1 MDDEDSFP
9 SGYDAESQGGDAES
23 QGGDAE
29 SQGGDAEESEETDA
43 SSEREEDLRPKLKKP
58 AAPGPRIGSGR
69 AVKPPSIY
77 DAFFFQNNKGVNG
90 NLPRPQEQAGRRRSQ
105 DQGHLRGG
113 SQKAKRNNDTVK
125 LAMLAKAGG
134 PIGKMV
140 LITWGRAKGVRA
152 RITSLLVGIDG
163 DPNNH
168 TRYAVSLLDD
178 SGSVSSKKILSL
190 RSFEVLN
197 DDEPLRTQVA
207 AAAAAV
213 REQPK
218 IPGKKTQTSGQH
230 PQPPVAVALHKQFS
244 EGQARLQAQL
254 NALVALQEQHGRRLE
269 TQARQLEE
277 QRDRIHTL
285 EKQCAAYARSLG
297 EGGNT
302 VRVHHGRIACL
313 ELNFE
318 KHSGRIKALQEQ
330 LQSLLQVSNKKRPA
344 ATITPATAPA
354 SAASP
359 PVAISRAPPQSSS
372 SQKSK
377 QRDSTG
383 TSSSSFPG
391 VAAALTWKCAT
402 CTFANNN
409 EHGTECAVCSS
420 ARPNQKQQR
429 R

>member
-1 MDDEDSFP
+1 VR
-9 SGYDAESQGGDAES
+9 A
-23 QGGDAE
+23 
-29 SQGGDAEESEETDA
+29 
-43 SSEREEDLRPKLKKP
+43 DLRPKLKKP
-58 AAPGPRIGSGR
+58 AAPGPRLGSGR

-77 DAFFFQNNKGVNG
+77 DAFFFQNKGFNG

-140 LITWGRAKGVRA
+140 LVTCGRAKGVRA
-152 RITSLLVGIDG
+152 RITSLLVGIDD

-168 TRYAVSLLDD
+168 TRYAVSVLDD

-207 AAAAAV
+207 AAAV
-213 REQPK
+213 RKQPK

-254 NALVALQEQHGRRLE
+254 NALVALQEQQGRRLE
-269 TQARQLEE
+269 EQSRQLVE

-318 KHSGRIKALQEQ
+318 KHNGRIKALQEQ
-330 LQSLLQVSNKKRPA
+330 LQSLLHVSNKKRTA

-354 SAASP
+354 SAAAP

-383 TSSSSFPG
+383 TSSSSSFPG
-391 VAAALTWKCAT
+391 VAAW
-402 CTFANNN
+402 
-409 EHGTECAVCSS
+409 SS
-420 ARPNQKQQR
+420 R
-429 R
+429 